1 VIRSAAIAITVLALG
16 GVTALR
22 AADSGTAA
30 PYPTRLQAVAD
41 EFTLSLS
48 RTTIRNRW
56 VRIELVNFGEDPHDL
71 RFRRIGGAHTFFIG
85 QTLPGARRA
94 KSFRLPTVAT
104 ASGARSPTTA
114 PLACALRSGSV
125 APRGV

>member
-1 VIRSAAIAITVLALG
+1 MIRPAAIAITVLALG

-71 RFRRIGGAHTFFIG
+71 RFRRIGGTHTFFIG

-94 KSFRLPTVAT
+94 KSFRLPYGRYRVWCSLADHRALGMRAT
-104 ASGARSPTTA
+104 
-114 PLACALRSGSV
+114 LRISR
-125 APRGV
+125 P

>member
-1 VIRSAAIAITVLALG
+1 MIRPAAIAITVLALG

-56 VRIELVNFGEDPHDL
+56 LRIELVNFGEDPHDL

-94 KSFRLPTVAT
+94 KSFRLPYGRYRVWCSLADHRALGMRAT
-104 ASGARSPTTA
+104 
-114 PLACALRSGSV
+114 LRISR
-125 APRGV
+125 P